1 MRKNL
6 KIFFVLRVFYLLCFF
21 PSTEHVFVYSTKV
34 NSKTT
39 TQSVFY
45 PKARECKLRE
55 PIAMTQ
61 LKSILNVAPRWEV
74 TLIAS
79 SPNNEVNEISISSVA
94 TVSCLK
100 VLN

>member
-21 PSTEHVFVYSTKV
+21 PSTEHIFVYSTKV
-34 NSKTT
+34 NSNTT

-45 PKARECKLRE
+45 PKAREYKLRE

-79 SPNNEVNEISISSVA
+79 SPNNEVNDLDIICRYGFWS
-94 TVSCLK
+94 
-100 VLN
+100 